1 MSNREIKAFIDEMN
15 KIGDYWTEEQV
26 ENTYGDCSL
35 REALADRKALLDLFF
50 CNIANIINN

>member
-26 ENTYGDCSL
+26 ENTYGD
-35 REALADRKALLDLFF
+35 
-50 CNIANIINN
+50 